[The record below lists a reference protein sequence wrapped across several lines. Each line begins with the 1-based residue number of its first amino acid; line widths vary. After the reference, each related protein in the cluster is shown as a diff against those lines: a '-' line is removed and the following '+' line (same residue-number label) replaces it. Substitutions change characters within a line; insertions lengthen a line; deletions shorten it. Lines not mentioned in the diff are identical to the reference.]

1 MTREELRENFDFV
14 RVYDKVRT
22 LDRPMSGSGA
32 IINRD
37 VRLMNHDL
45 CVRQADYEQQKEYN
59 EIVRE
64 QNDMTLRSE
73 GYDPD
78 VTRGADGSL
87 DLQNGVPWYMSQ
99 KLTEEKELDE
109 SLDPTDDFQDFY
121 EACHYVHLALNQ
133 ETLDALGKDYEKFHE
148 EASKRDIK
156 AIQEDCMRRAEE
168 AKAREAERRE
178 RNRIDWL
185 HDRETSV
192 ERNTSLVDE
201 HGYNQDN
208 GYNFDEPDF

>member
-87 DLQNGVPWYMSQ
+87 DLCACLWYIHCSDSHFPGV
-99 KLTEEKELDE
+99 
-109 SLDPTDDFQDFY
+109 
-121 EACHYVHLALNQ
+121 
-133 ETLDALGKDYEKFHE
+133 G
-148 EASKRDIK
+148 
-156 AIQEDCMRRAEE
+156 
-168 AKAREAERRE
+168 
-178 RNRIDWL
+178 
-185 HDRETSV
+185 
-192 ERNTSLVDE
+192 LVPLFFLMKNNLSE
-201 HGYNQDN
+201 IGN
-208 GYNFDEPDF
+208 